1 MPIPASIIETAI
13 QPTAAQPKLFGSPLL
28 ADAPA
33 IFMPGIGVGIPAG
46 APPIPGIGIP
56 PGVPAIPGIGACI
69 AGIGMVA
76 GAVGA
81 TVFVMACAV
90 AVNSSG

>member
-1 MPIPASIIETAI
+1 MPA
-13 QPTAAQPKLFGSPLL
+13 
-28 ADAPA
+28 
-33 IFMPGIGVGIPAG
+33 IGVGIPAG

-56 PGVPAIPGIGACI
+56 PGAPAIGACI
-69 AGIGMVA
+69 AGIGMAA